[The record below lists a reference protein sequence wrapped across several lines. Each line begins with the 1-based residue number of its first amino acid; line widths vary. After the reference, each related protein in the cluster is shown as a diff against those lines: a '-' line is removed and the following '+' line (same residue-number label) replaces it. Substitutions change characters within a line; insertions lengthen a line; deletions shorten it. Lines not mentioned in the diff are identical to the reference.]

1 MYLFVINAK
10 SGNGGARRV
19 WDKIR
24 TVLHKRNIPYEY
36 TFTQSAEEA
45 QAYLKERLTERA
57 DWLAVGV
64 VGGDGTIHSLLPAL
78 QNSGVPLAVFP
89 AGSGNDTARG
99 FSIPRNTEAALDVML
114 KGRARSADL
123 ISISGRNTLTALAVG
138 FDAEVANNVNKS
150 YYKKLCNW
158 LGMGRL
164 AYIIGIFHTLI
175 SFRPSALTV
184 SCDGE
189 EHSFSSAWLAAVN
202 NVTTYGGGLA
212 ICPEARTDDGLLD
225 ICIVHNCSR
234 LKLLLLFPTVLF
246 GKHTRLS
253 FVTML
258 RGQEITVHSSLPR
271 LALGDG
277 EPVASTPL
285 TASALPGAMKVMAP
299 SSGSRSLLGA
309 ES

>member
-1 MYLFVINAK
+1 MYLFIINSN

-19 WDKIR
+19 WNKIR
-24 TVLHKRNIPYEY
+24 TILHDRDIPYEY

-45 QAYLKERLTERA
+45 NSYLERQLANRT

-64 VGGDGTIHSLLPAL
+64 VGGDGTIHSLLPAMK
-78 QNSGVPLAVFP
+78 NSGVPLAVFP

-99 FSIPRNTEAALDVML
+99 FSIPRKTGAALNIML
-114 KGRARSADL
+114 EGHARQADL
-123 ISISGRNTLTALAVG
+123 ISISGRSTLTALAVG

-150 YYKKLCNW
+150 YYKKVCNW
-158 LGMGRL
+158 FGLGRL

-175 SFRPSALTV
+175 SFRPAKLTV
-184 SCDGE
+184 TCDGV
-189 EHSFSSAWLAAVN
+189 EHTFSSAWLAAVN

-212 ICPEARTDDGLLD
+212 ICPEAMPDDGLLD
-225 ICIVHNCSR
+225 ICIVHDCSR

-246 GKHTRLS
+246 GKHTGLS

-258 RGQEITVHSSLPR
+258 RGQQISVHSSLPR

-277 EPVASTPL
+277 EHIASTPL
-285 TASALPGAMKVMAP
+285 TVSAVPGAMKVMTP
-299 SSGSRSLLGA
+299 LI
-309 ES
+309 

>member
-1 MYLFVINAK
+1 MYLFIINSN

-19 WDKIR
+19 WNKIR
-24 TVLHKRNIPYEY
+24 TILHDRDIPYEY

-45 QAYLKERLTERA
+45 NSYLERQLAERT

-64 VGGDGTIHSLLPAL
+64 VGGDGTIHSLLPAMKD
-78 QNSGVPLAVFP
+78 SGVPLAVFP

-99 FSIPRNTEAALDVML
+99 FSIPRKTGAALDIML
-114 KGRARSADL
+114 EGHARHADL
-123 ISISGRNTLTALAVG
+123 ISISGRSTLTALAVG

-150 YYKKLCNW
+150 YYKKVCNW
-158 LGMGRL
+158 FGLGRL

-175 SFRPSALTV
+175 SFRPAKLTV
-184 SCDGE
+184 TCDGV
-189 EHSFSSAWLAAVN
+189 EHTFSSAWLAAVN

-212 ICPEARTDDGLLD
+212 ICPEAMPDDGLLD
-225 ICIVHNCSR
+225 ICIVHDCSR

-258 RGQEITVHSSLPR
+258 RGQQISVHSSLPR

-277 EPVASTPL
+277 EHIASTPL
-285 TASALPGAMKVMAP
+285 TVSAVPGAMKVMTP
-299 SSGSRSLLGA
+299 SI
-309 ES
+309 